1 MATQVGMARHLAT
14 LRTTLAHPWVRFGL
28 ASVAGALAGFSV
40 VPWGAPPLLWLA
52 LVPLWEA
59 ASRRSVIQGL
69 MPAAGWGGAALLASH
84 GWLLW
89 LHPLDWLG
97 IPNPLSLPLVMLLW
111 LLVGGGGSLAVGL
124 WWWLA
129 RFYPLL
135 RCRAALT
142 MALLWGCGEV
152 LLAHGPLFWL
162 GLGTVAAPHDRALA
176 GLGSLAGPGLLAAVQ
191 VLAGWW
197 LWRCCKALPGE
208 RSYWLA
214 GGAAMVLAL
223 HGLGLMVLVD
233 TQGSPIPMGV
243 LQPAIPTRQKFTWTA
258 MAAVER
264 RITLAM
270 NRTAQRGAPWLL
282 LPEGTLA
289 LDQSPPTVDGIGLVA
304 GGFRR
309 GQKGLHSSLLVYPA
323 GAHHPAMALDKHRL
337 VLLGEWLP
345 WRGLLANDG
354 LSAVGGL
361 QPGPAERLLAGK
373 PLPWRAG
380 VAICYEISQAH
391 GLAEATHDGAQ
402 LLLAVANLDPYPK
415 LLHQQF
421 LALAQ
426 QRAIENG
433 RWLVVASNTGP
444 TALINSQGQIT
455 AQLDPAVAAATVW
468 EVPLGAALTPYSRMG
483 DWPFVIS
490 GLLLALYRRPMGQPP
505 AHGVHH
511 PRQVRLGGGDEWSQG
526 DSNS

>member
-1 MATQVGMARHLAT
+1 MAKYLTT
-14 LRTTLAHPWVRFGL
+14 LRAALVHPWIFLGL

-40 VPWGAPPLLWLA
+40 VPWGAPPLLWLT

-59 ASRRSVIQGL
+59 VSRRSIAQGL
-69 MPAAGWGGAALLASH
+69 MPAAGWGGAALLTSH
-84 GWLLW
+84 IWLLW

-97 IPNPLSLPLVMLLW
+97 VPSPLSRPLTMLLW
-111 LLVGGGGSLAVGL
+111 LLVGGGGSLAVSL

-129 RFYPLL
+129 RFYPLP
-135 RCRAALT
+135 RCRGALT

-162 GLGTVAAPHDRALA
+162 GLSTVATPHDRALA

-197 LWRCCKALPGE
+197 LWRCCKVPPGH
-208 RSYWLA
+208 RSRWLA
-214 GGAAMVLAL
+214 GGAMAVIAL
-223 HGLGLMVLVD
+223 HGIGLMSLVD
-233 TQGSPIPMGV
+233 TQGPPIRMGV
-243 LQPAIPTRQKFTWTA
+243 LQPVIPTRQKFTWTS
-258 MAAVER
+258 MAALER
-264 RITLAM
+264 RLTLAM
-270 NRTAQRGAPWLL
+270 NRAAQEGAPWLL
-282 LPEGTLA
+282 LPEGALA
-289 LDQSPPTVDGIGLVA
+289 LDQSPPVVDGVGLVT

-309 GQKGLHSSLLVYPA
+309 QQKGLRSSLLVYPA
-323 GAHHPAMALDKHRL
+323 GAHDPTMALDKHRL

-345 WRGLLANDG
+345 WRGLLANTG
-354 LSAVGGL
+354 FSAVGGL
-361 QPGPAERLLAGK
+361 QPGPEERLLAGK
-373 PLPWRAG
+373 SLPWRAG

-391 GLAEATHDGAQ
+391 ALADATYDGAQ
-402 LLLAVANLDPYPK
+402 LLLAVANLDPYPR
-415 LLHQQF
+415 LLHRQF

-455 AQLDPAVAAATVW
+455 AQLSPTVLTSTVW
-468 EVPLGAALTPYSRMG
+468 DVPLRTALTPYSRIG
-483 DWPFVIS
+483 DWPLMIS
-490 GLLLALYRRPMGQPP
+490 GLLLALNRRPMHQPTS
-505 AHGVHH
+505 
-511 PRQVRLGGGDEWSQG
+511 PRAPHQPQQTRLGGGGEWSQG

>member
-1 MATQVGMARHLAT
+1 MARHL
-14 LRTTLAHPWVRFGL
+14 TTFRASLARPWVLLGL

-40 VPWGAPPLLWLA
+40 VPWGAPPLLWLT

-59 ASRRSVIQGL
+59 VSRRSIAQGL
-69 MPAAGWGGAALLASH
+69 MPAAGWGGAALLTSH
-84 GWLLW
+84 VWLLW
-89 LHPLDWLG
+89 LHPLDWVG
-97 IPNPLSLPLVMLLW
+97 VPNPLSRPLTVLLW

-129 RFYPLL
+129 RFYPLP
-135 RCRAALT
+135 RCRGALT

-162 GLGTVAAPHDRALA
+162 GLSTAATPHDRALA

-197 LWRCCKALPGE
+197 LWRCSKAPSGQ
-208 RSYWLA
+208 RSRWLA
-214 GGAAMVLAL
+214 GGAMVVIAL
-223 HGLGLMVLVD
+223 HGIGLMSLVD
-233 TQGSPIPMGV
+233 TQGPPIPMGV

-258 MAAVER
+258 MAVLER
-264 RITLAM
+264 RLTLAM
-270 NRTAQRGAPWLL
+270 NRTGQRGASWLL
-282 LPEGTLA
+282 LPEGALA
-289 LDQSPPTVDGIGLVA
+289 LDQSPPTVDGVGLVS

-309 GQKGLHSSLLVYPA
+309 QQKGLRSSLLVYPA
-323 GAHHPAMALDKHRL
+323 GARGPAMALDKHRL

-345 WRGLLANDG
+345 WRGLANAG

-373 PLPWRAG
+373 PLPWQAG

-391 GLAEATHDGAQ
+391 GLADATYNGAQ
-402 LLLAVANLDPYPK
+402 FLLAVANLDPYPG
-415 LLHQQF
+415 LLHRQF

-444 TALINSQGQIT
+444 TALINSKGKIT
-455 AQLDPAVAAATVW
+455 AQLDPAVATSTVW
-468 EVPLGAALTPYSRMG
+468 DVPLGTALTPYSRTG
-483 DWPFVIS
+483 DWPLVIS
-490 GLLLALYRRPMGQPP
+490 GLLLALNRRPMHRPASPRATPP
-505 AHGVHH
+505 TTANQAGWW
-511 PRQVRLGGGDEWSQG
+511 RW
-526 DSNS
+526 